1 MAEEMIFEGTKNPVD
16 EPNAQISG
24 EVADSGEISG
34 ESAAEGT
41 ATQPYRVFSTKEE
54 WQSQIDKIIGQRL
67 SKMRQLQTELDD
79 YKKKEAA
86 RPDFTKTLRAHR
98 ENLSRA
104 WDDEAAR
111 LPGFDKKAAGQNPDF
126 VSRLKKGY
134 SVRDAYLLSNLPSL
148 VEGAQKRAL
157 RAQAERIRA
166 RSSRPSENGMG
177 TAAAGIGRPDVGRMS
192 NKEFDKLLKEV
203 ENGKI
208 IN

>member
-1 MAEEMIFEGTKNPVD
+1 MAEEMIFEGTKEPVA

-24 EVADSGEISG
+24 EVADNGQSMSG
-34 ESAAEGT
+34 ESATE

-67 SKMRQLQTELDD
+67 SKMRQIQAELDD
-79 YKKKEAA
+79 YKKKEAE
-86 RPDFTKTLRAHR
+86 RPDFRDALRAHT
-98 ENLSRA
+98 EKLSRA
-104 WDDEAAR
+104 WDDEAAAIK
-111 LPGFDKKAAGQNPDF
+111 GFDKKAAGENPDF

-134 SVRDAYLLSNLPSL
+134 SVADAYLLSNLPSL

-157 RAQAERIRA
+157 REQAERIRA
-166 RSSRPSENGMG
+166 RSNRPSENGMG

-192 NKEFDKLLKEV
+192 NKEFDRLLKEV

-208 IN
+208 IS